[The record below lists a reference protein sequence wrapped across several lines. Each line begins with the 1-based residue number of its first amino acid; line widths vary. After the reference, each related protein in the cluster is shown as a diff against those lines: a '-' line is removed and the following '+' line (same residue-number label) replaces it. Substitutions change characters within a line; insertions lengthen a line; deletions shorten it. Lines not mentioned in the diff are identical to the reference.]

1 MYYYFFNDYDLE
13 CLTFFTEFSS
23 VCVGFSYF
31 KRLKV
36 KKIVKLSDRIK
47 LDRSDIYSWLDIA
60 VFSYIHHISHQHLHV
75 QC

>member
-47 LDRSDIYSWLDIA
+47 LDRSDIYS
-60 VFSYIHHISHQHLHV
+60 
-75 QC
+75 